1 MPFRIRMGLPEME
14 ARRFEEMD
22 GAALKPFRRG
32 WCLGSEEFKQK
43 MLVQMGTSKSLKLM
57 LLHWRHAHE
66 NANILG
72 RLVPGFMRGE
82 SQRESGAAAEGQLDW
97 VIEVAVQCLQDEE
110 RIIHGG

>member
-43 MLVQMGTSKSLKLM
+43 MIELMAGKLGENQSQMRTNSNL
-57 LLHWRHAHE
+57 
-66 NANILG
+66 
-72 RLVPGFMRGE
+72 
-82 SQRESGAAAEGQLDW
+82 SQ
-97 VIEVAVQCLQDEE
+97 LQP
-110 RIIHGG
+110 

>member
-43 MLVQMGTSKSLKLM
+43 MLVQMGTSKSLKHI

-66 NANILG
+66 NANGSARCAQLQFQPPVG
-72 RLVPGFMRGE
+72 PTQAGE
-82 SQRESGAAAEGQLDW
+82 DRFIQ
-97 VIEVAVQCLQDEE
+97 
-110 RIIHGG
+110 

>member
-43 MLVQMGTSKSLKLM
+43 MLVQMGTSKSLNLM

-66 NANILG
+66 NANASARSAQLQFQPPVRKSALADRPQPRLNSLVYVG
-72 RLVPGFMRGE
+72 R
-82 SQRESGAAAEGQLDW
+82 
-97 VIEVAVQCLQDEE
+97 
-110 RIIHGG
+110 